1 MPSSTAAMTSVAET
15 TAVSTRPAM
24 TAAAGTGVARRRFS
38 TPRSRCAV
46 TEAARLPKHAAIT
59 PSAMMPGT

>member
-1 MPSSTAAMTSVAET
+1 MTTATA

-24 TAAAGTGVARRRFS
+24 TAAAGTGVARRRLS
-38 TPRSRCAV
+38 APRSRCAV
-46 TEAARLPKHAAIT
+46 TEAARLPKHAAMT

>member
-1 MPSSTAAMTSVAET
+1 MPSSTAAMTTAMT

-46 TEAARLPKHAAIT
+46 TETARLPKHAAIT
-59 PSAMMPGT
+59 PKVMMPGT